1 MPSTDQSSGQ
11 INSARTEESSTTH
24 TSGENK
30 VEHSKNAIRKQV
42 WTNFEKKGL
51 VTFPRPVRGR
61 IPNFHGAPEAAAK
74 LAELN
79 VFKKANYVKVNADK
93 PQENVRILTLE
104 NKKNLLVPSPRI
116 SEAVFMHVVPEG
128 TGKEDL
134 KKAASRRGMLRWGKL
149 IYINTDIKID
159 LVVMGSVA
167 VSRQGHRIGKGE
179 GFGDIEFAVLMD
191 IGAITSDTVVVTTV
205 HESQVFDTLPQSLF
219 KEYDVPVDIII
230 TPTEV
235 IEITNKLPKPK
246 GVFWNMLSQR
256 KLNLMNV
263 LKALREKYK
272 AAGKECELKA
282 EDAGSETER
291 ITRRFFPVR
300 RFIRYSKKRSPI
312 KSDGTKLIEDRKTE
326 VEEKVKEKKKPSRRF
341 NRRFLRTIATS
352 DANNQVN
359 MRKEKGGHLRRRRF
373 PPSAPIE
380 FSLRIG
386 NITSNVRVRDLKN
399 ALAERN
405 VKPTEITWRG
415 HKGFAFI
422 HFAKPKQEPTTPIFV
437 DNIVASLQD
446 MKIGDGKE
454 GVTLLVEPAK
464 PITKAAVT
472 PEIPTV

>member
-1 MPSTDQSSGQ
+1 
-11 INSARTEESSTTH
+11 
-24 TSGENK
+24 
-30 VEHSKNAIRKQV
+30 
-42 WTNFEKKGL
+42 
-51 VTFPRPVRGR
+51 
-61 IPNFHGAPEAAAK
+61 
-74 LAELN
+74 
-79 VFKKANYVKVNADK
+79 
-93 PQENVRILTLE
+93 
-104 NKKNLLVPSPRI
+104 
-116 SEAVFMHVVPEG
+116 MHVVPEG